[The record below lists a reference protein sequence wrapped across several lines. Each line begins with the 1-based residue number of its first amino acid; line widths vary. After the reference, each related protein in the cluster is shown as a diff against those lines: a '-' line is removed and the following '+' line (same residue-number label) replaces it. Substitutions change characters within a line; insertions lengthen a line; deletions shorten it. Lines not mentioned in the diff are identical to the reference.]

1 MNPDKVRENRIR
13 RMAQRQGL
21 RVVKSR
27 RRDPQ
32 ALDFGYYYI
41 VDISTGEGPF
51 IVAGAESG
59 RADYTLDDVE
69 KYLTGTPIKRP
80 LKRKKG
86 R

>member
-21 RVVKSR
+21 CVVKSR

-32 ALDFGYYYI
+32 AIDFGYYYI
-41 VDISTGEGPF
+41 VDISTNCV
-51 IVAGAESG
+51 VAGTERTQRAE
-59 RADYTLDDVE
+59 YTLNDVE
-69 KYLTGTPIKRP
+69 EYLTGTPAKRP
-80 LKRKKG
+80 LKHKKG